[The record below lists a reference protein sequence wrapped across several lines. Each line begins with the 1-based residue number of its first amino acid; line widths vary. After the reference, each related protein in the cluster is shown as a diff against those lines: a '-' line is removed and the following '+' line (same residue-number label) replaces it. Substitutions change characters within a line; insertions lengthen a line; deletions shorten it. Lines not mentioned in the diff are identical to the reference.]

1 MAIVSQSSANIF
13 GLTVDDVMEEFRKYN
28 RNKYLHSCAE
38 TYLWRHDVLY
48 WVICDLRREMIQK
61 NLSEVELERRADK
74 HLKRWAE
81 KVRAGDTIPK
91 PVPLLSE
98 KASEIKRGT
107 PGAGHSAAMEMLK
120 RLRSGK
126 PNTN

>member
-1 MAIVSQSSANIF
+1 MF

-38 TYLWRHDVLY
+38 TYPWRHDVLY

-81 KVRAGDTIPK
+81 KVRAGETIRM

-98 KASEIKRGT
+98 NVSEMKRGA
-107 PGAGHSAAMEMLK
+107 PGEGHSAAMEILK